1 MKSYPYYICDVFT
14 NKRFGGNQL
23 AVLPDAQGLTDKQMQ
38 QIAREFNFP
47 ESTFVFPAEQG
58 NTRKVRIFTPS
69 TEVPFAGH
77 PNVGTAFLLAKT
89 GLLVSQDRK
98 QVLQTVIFEEKAG
111 LVPISITQRT
121 DGSIF
126 CELNAPE
133 MLSLGQSIDA
143 SLVAEALSLNI
154 DDICLSTHQPIVA
167 SVGLPFLMVELMS
180 LDALSRARAKLEVF
194 EKIQALGVTPDIHL
208 YVKRDEASNAEQQF
222 DIQARMFAPFDGVP
236 EDPATGSANC
246 ALAGLLAH
254 YSHLQDGMLDW
265 TIAQGV
271 EMGRPSVLK
280 ARALKKAGQV
290 VDTWIGGGSVLVSK
304 GELYLD

>member
-14 NKRFGGNQL
+14 DKRFGGNQL
-23 AVLPDAQGLTDKQMQ
+23 AVLPDTQGLTSEQMQ

-47 ESTFVFPAEQG
+47 ESTFVFPAERG

-89 GLLVSQDRK
+89 GLLDR
-98 QVLQTVIFEEKAG
+98 QELQTIIFEEKAG
-111 LVPISITQRT
+111 LVPISIAQQA
-121 DGSIF
+121 DGAIF
-126 CELNAPE
+126 CELKAPE
-133 MLSLGQSIDA
+133 VVSLGQSIDA
-143 SLVAEALSLNI
+143 SLVAEALSLNL
-154 DDICLSTHQPIVA
+154 DDIQLSTHQPIVA
-167 SVGLPFLMVELMS
+167 SVGLPFLIVELMS
-180 LDALSRARAKLEVF
+180 LDALASARAKLDAF
-194 EKIQALGVTPDIHL
+194 EKIQAIGVTPDIHL
-208 YVKRDEASNAEQQF
+208 YVKRDEASKAEPQF

-254 YSHLQDGMLDW
+254 YSSLQEGMLCW

-290 VDTWIGGGSVLVSK
+290 IDTWISGNSVLVSK

>member
-14 NKRFGGNQL
+14 DKRFGGNQL
-23 AVLPDAQGLTDKQMQ
+23 AVLPDAQGLTSEQMQ

-47 ESTFVFPAEQG
+47 ESTFVFPAERG

-77 PNVGTAFLLAKT
+77 PNVGTAFLLVKT
-89 GLLVSQDRK
+89 GFLDTQE
-98 QVLQTVIFEEKAG
+98 LQTIIFEEKAG
-111 LVPISITQRT
+111 LVPISIAQQA
-121 DGSIF
+121 DGAIF
-126 CELNAPE
+126 CELKAPE
-133 MLSLGQSIDA
+133 VVSLGQSIDA
-143 SLVAEALSLNI
+143 SLVAEALSLNL
-154 DDICLSTHQPIVA
+154 DDIQLSTHQPIVA
-167 SVGLPFLMVELMS
+167 SVGLPFLIVELMS
-180 LDALSRARAKLEVF
+180 LDALASARAKLDAF
-194 EKIQALGVTPDIHL
+194 EKIQAIGVTPDIHL
-208 YVKRDEASNAEQQF
+208 YVKQDEASKAEPQF

-254 YSHLQDGMLDW
+254 YSSLQEGMLCW

-280 ARALKKAGQV
+280 ARALKKGGQV
-290 VDTWIGGGSVLVSK
+290 IDTWIGGNSVLVSK